1 MAIIGIDL
9 GTTNSLACVYR
20 NGKAE
25 LIPNELGEYLTSS
38 AVSVLEDGSVLVGAA
53 AKERLISHPES
64 TAASFKI
71 WMGTEKKL
79 TLGTRQ
85 FKPEELSALVL
96 RQLSED
102 ARRYLGEP
110 VEEAVISVP
119 AYFND
124 DQRCATKLAAQL
136 AGLTVKRLIN
146 EPSAAALYHRY
157 STQGGDSQ
165 MMIVDFG
172 GGTLDVSIVDCFEN
186 IIEITAIAGDNRLG
200 GNDIDRAVVEH
211 FCKENGLVEDRL
223 EPSLRASLYR
233 QAEAAKI
240 ALSNASAALIFRQ
253 EEKTR
258 TVLSDASAAFTSR
271 QEEKTQAALSNA
283 SAALTFRQEGKAQT
297 VLSDASAALTSRQE
311 EKTQSALFNTSE
323 ALTSRQ
329 EGKAQTVLSDAPE
342 AAISVRQERT
352 GKNGQSGAPAVSIS
366 VRQGEAQYSLVLTNQ
381 LLRQLC
387 EPVFQRVREVIV
399 RVMKD
404 RDRGARIHDVVLV
417 GGSSQLTVFGDFMEE
432 LFGRRPHVAAVPD
445 EIVALGVGLCAGIKE
460 RAEDLQDLVMTDVCP
475 FSLGVATFSYA
486 GDRAPHMAVLIS
498 RSSML
503 PASRQE
509 RFYTLHNN
517 QNCLRFEI
525 YQGEGYYASE
535 NLKLGELAVQ
545 VPPGLAGEQSALVT
559 FTYDIDGI
567 LHVSAQSSGGD
578 YRDTLILNSSLH
590 LTEEER
596 AQAME
601 RIHHIRLAAQGSQK
615 EQLLLERGLRLYE
628 QTIGHQR
635 GMVAGLIEYWKRLM
649 EQGDLIGRQRNY
661 EWIKERLDRLEALI
675 EADPLAEGFWCDEPE
690 EQEMP

>member
-9 GTTNSLACVYR
+9 GTTNSLACIYR
-20 NGKAE
+20 NGRAE
-25 LIPNELGEYLTSS
+25 LIPNELGNYMTSS
-38 AVSVLEDGSVLVGAA
+38 AVSVMEDGSVLVGAA

-71 WMGTEKKL
+71 WMGTEKML
-79 TLGTRQ
+79 TLGIRQ

-96 RQLSED
+96 RQLLED

-157 STQGGDSQ
+157 NTQSGDSQ

-200 GNDIDRAVVEH
+200 GNDIDRAIVTH
-211 FCKENGLVEDRL
+211 FCKENGLAEERL
-223 EPSLRASLYR
+223 ESSLRASLYR

-240 ALSNASAALIFRQ
+240 ALSGDSQASTACRQ
-253 EEKTR
+253 KGAENSVLAGAEEASIIEAENGLLSGVQAVTISLLREETR
-258 TVLSDASAAFTSR
+258 
-271 QEEKTQAALSNA
+271 
-283 SAALTFRQEGKAQT
+283 
-297 VLSDASAALTSRQE
+297 
-311 EKTQSALFNTSE
+311 
-323 ALTSRQ
+323 
-329 EGKAQTVLSDAPE
+329 
-342 AAISVRQERT
+342 
-352 GKNGQSGAPAVSIS
+352 
-366 VRQGEAQYSLVLTNQ
+366 YSLVLTNE

-404 RDRGARIHDVVLV
+404 RGRGSRINDVILV
-417 GGSSQLTVFGDFMEE
+417 GGSSRLSVFGDFLEE
-432 LFGRRPHVAAVPD
+432 LFGRRPHVAAEPD

-475 FSLGVATFSYA
+475 FSLGVAAFSYA
-486 GDRAPHMAVLIS
+486 GDKTPHMAVLIP

-503 PASRQE
+503 PASHQE
-509 RFYTLHNN
+509 RFYTLHNY
-517 QNCLRFEI
+517 QNGLRFEI
-525 YQGEGYYASE
+525 YQGEGYFASE
-535 NLKLGELAVQ
+535 NLKLGELEVQ

-567 LHVSAQSSGGD
+567 LHVSAKSSGGD

-590 LTEEER
+590 LSEEGREK
-596 AQAME
+596 AME
-601 RIHHIRLAAQGSQK
+601 RIRQIQLAAQGSQK

-628 QTIGHQR
+628 QTTGLLR
-635 GMVAGLIEYWKRLM
+635 ERVAGLVSYWKQLM
-649 EQGDLIGRQRNY
+649 DKGDLVSR
-661 EWIKERLDRLEALI
+661 ERSYKWVREQLDRLEELT
-675 EADPLAEGFWCDEPE
+675 EADPLADGFWYDEPE
-690 EQEMP
+690 EDADTETGEAVEEDMDGDASEGACRNMDGAGE

>member
-20 NGKAE
+20 DGKAE
-25 LIPNELGEYLTSS
+25 LIPNELGDYKTSS
-38 AVSVLEDGSVLVGAA
+38 AVSVLEDGTVLAGAA
-53 AKERLISHPES
+53 AKERLVSHPES

-79 TLGTRQ
+79 TLGKRQ
-85 FKPEELSALVL
+85 FNPEELSALVL
-96 RQLSED
+96 RQLLED
-102 ARRYLGEP
+102 AGRYLGEP

-157 STQGGDSQ
+157 NNQGGDRR

-200 GNDIDRAVVEH
+200 GDDIDRAIVAH
-211 FCKENGLVEDRL
+211 FCRENGLAEERL

-240 ALSNASAALIFRQ
+240 ALS
-253 EEKTR
+253 
-258 TVLSDASAAFTSR
+258 
-271 QEEKTQAALSNA
+271 
-283 SAALTFRQEGKAQT
+283 G
-297 VLSDASAALTSRQE
+297 
-311 EKTQSALFNTSE
+311 TSE
-323 ALTSRQ
+323 SGSFQQ
-329 EGKAQTVLSDAPE
+329 EDMAKTAPSGDP
-342 AAISVRQERT
+342 AATISLQQEDT
-352 GKNGQSGAPAVSIS
+352 G
-366 VRQGEAQYSLVLTNQ
+366 YSLVLTNE
-381 LLRQLC
+381 LLRRLC
-387 EPVFQRVREVIV
+387 EPIFQKVRAVIT
-399 RVMKD
+399 RAMKD
-404 RDRGARIHDVVLV
+404 QDRGIRINDVILV
-417 GGSSQLTVFGDFMEE
+417 GGSARLTVFGDFLEE
-432 LFGRRPHVAAVPD
+432 LFGRRPHVAADPD
-445 EIVALGVGLCAGIKE
+445 EIVARGVGLCAGIKE

-486 GDRAPHMAVLIS
+486 GDKTPHMAVLIP

-503 PASRQE
+503 PASHQE

-525 YQGEGYYASE
+525 YQGEGYFASE
-535 NLKLGELAVQ
+535 NLKLGELEVQ
-545 VPPGLAGEQSALVT
+545 VPPGPAGEQSALVT

-567 LHVSAQSSGGD
+567 LHVSAKSSGGD
-578 YRDTLILNSSLH
+578 YRDKLILNSKLH
-590 LTEEER
+590 LTEKEM

-601 RIHHIRLAAQGSQK
+601 RIKQIRLAAQGSQK

-628 QTIGHQR
+628 QTIGQR
-635 GMVAGLIEYWKRLM
+635 REMVAGLIGYWKTLM
-649 EQGDLIGRQRNY
+649 DQGDLIGRERNY
-661 EWIKERLDRLEALI
+661 EWVRERLDWLEAQTEI
-675 EADPLAEGFWCDEPE
+675 DPLADGLWCDESEGDGDGYMDE
-690 EQEMP
+690 EMDGDVDTCMDS

>member
-9 GTTNSLACVYR
+9 GTTNSLACIYR
-20 NGKAE
+20 DGKAE
-25 LIPNELGEYLTSS
+25 LIPNELGEYLTGS

-79 TLGTRQ
+79 ALGTRQ

-200 GNDIDRAVVEH
+200 GNDIDRAIVEH
-211 FCKENGLVEDRL
+211 FCKENGLAEDRL
-223 EPSLRASLYR
+223 DPSLRASLYR

-240 ALSNASAALIFRQ
+240 ALSNASASI
-253 EEKTR
+253 
-258 TVLSDASAAFTSR
+258 TSR
-271 QEEKTQAALSNA
+271 QEEKTQA
-283 SAALTFRQEGKAQT
+283 
-297 VLSDASAALTSRQE
+297 VLS
-311 EKTQSALFNTSE
+311 
-323 ALTSRQ
+323 
-329 EGKAQTVLSDAPE
+329 GVPE
-342 AAISVRQERT
+342 AAGSGRQERT
-352 GKNGQSGAPAVSIS
+352 GKNDQSDAPAVTIS

-387 EPVFQRVREVIV
+387 EPVFQRVRDVIV

-417 GGSSQLTVFGDFMEE
+417 GGSSQLTVFGDFLEE

-486 GDRAPHMAVLIS
+486 GDRTPHMAVLIS

-590 LTEEER
+590 LTEEEK

-601 RIHHIRLAAQGSQK
+601 RIHQIRLAAQGSQK
-615 EQLLLERGLRLYE
+615 EQLLLERGLRLYK
-628 QTIGHQR
+628 QTIGQQR
-635 GMVAGLIEYWKRLM
+635 EMVAGLIDCWKRLM
-649 EQGDLIGRQRNY
+649 DQGDLIKRERNY
-661 EWIKERLDRLEALI
+661 EWIRDRLDWLEAQT
-675 EADPLAEGFWCDEPE
+675 EADPLAEEFWCDEPE

>member
-20 NGKAE
+20 DGKAE
-25 LIPNELGEYLTSS
+25 LIPNELGDYKTSS

-53 AKERLISHPES
+53 AKERLVSHPES

-71 WMGTEKKL
+71 WMGTEKRL
-79 TLGTRQ
+79 TLGKRQ

-96 RQLSED
+96 RQLLQD

-157 STQGGDSQ
+157 STQSGDSR

-200 GNDIDRAVVEH
+200 GDDIDRAIVAH
-211 FCKENGLVEDRL
+211 FCKENGLVEDGL

-233 QAEAAKI
+233 QAETAKI
-240 ALSNASAALIFRQ
+240 ALSG
-253 EEKTR
+253 
-258 TVLSDASAAFTSR
+258 
-271 QEEKTQAALSNA
+271 
-283 SAALTFRQEGKAQT
+283 ALTA
-297 VLSDASAALTSRQE
+297 
-311 EKTQSALFNTSE
+311 
-323 ALTSRQ
+323 
-329 EGKAQTVLSDAPE
+329 
-342 AAISVRQERT
+342 
-352 GKNGQSGAPAVSIS
+352 SIS
-366 VRQGEAQYSLVLTNQ
+366 LQQGETQYGLVLTNE

-387 EPVFQRVREVIV
+387 EPIFHKVRAVIT
-399 RVMKD
+399 RAMKD
-404 RDRGARIHDVVLV
+404 QDRGSRINDVILV
-417 GGSSQLTVFGDFMEE
+417 GGSARLTVFGDFLEE
-432 LFGRRPHVAAVPD
+432 LFGRRPHVAPGSD

-486 GDRAPHMAVLIS
+486 GDKTPHMAVLIP

-503 PASRQE
+503 PASHQE

-517 QNCLRFEI
+517 QDGLRFEI
-525 YQGEGYYASE
+525 YQGEGYFASE
-535 NLKLGELAVQ
+535 NLKLGELEVR

-567 LHVSAQSSGGD
+567 LHVSAKSSGGD
-578 YRDTLILNSSLH
+578 YRDTLILNPNLH
-590 LTEEER
+590 LTEADREK
-596 AQAME
+596 AME
-601 RIHHIRLAAQGSQK
+601 RIQQIQLAAQGSQK

-628 QTIGHQR
+628 QTIGQQR
-635 GMVAGLIEYWKRLM
+635 EMVAGLIGYWKRLM
-649 EQGDLIGRQRNY
+649 DQGDLIGREKSY
-661 EWIKERLDRLEALI
+661 EWVKERLDWI
-675 EADPLAEGFWCDEPE
+675 EAQAETDPLNDGFWYDEME
-690 EQEMP
+690 EDGYEYWDGDAED

>member
-20 NGKAE
+20 NGQAE

-38 AVSVLEDGSVLVGAA
+38 AVSVMEDGSVLVGAA
-53 AKERLISHPES
+53 AKERLISHPEA
-64 TAASFKI
+64 TAASFKV

-96 RQLSED
+96 RQLLED

-200 GNDIDRAVVEH
+200 GNDIDRAIVAY
-211 FCKENGLVEDRL
+211 FCKENGLAEDRL

-240 ALSNASAALIFRQ
+240 ALSNDSAAIPFR
-253 EEKTR
+253 EDAGKASLPGGSETDAAIREEIEKT
-258 TVLSDASAAFTSR
+258 
-271 QEEKTQAALSNA
+271 ALCGTLETDVSIRKETANGGFSGVPA
-283 SAALTFRQEGKAQT
+283 VTIT
-297 VLSDASAALTSRQE
+297 
-311 EKTQSALFNTSE
+311 
-323 ALTSRQ
+323 
-329 EGKAQTVLSDAPE
+329 
-342 AAISVRQERT
+342 VRQE
-352 GKNGQSGAPAVSIS
+352 
-366 VRQGEAQYSLVLTNQ
+366 EAQYSLVLTNQ

-387 EPVFQRVREVIV
+387 EPVFQRVRDVIV

-404 RDRGARIHDVVLV
+404 RERRGRIKDVILV
-417 GGSSQLTVFGDFMEE
+417 GGSSRLAVFGDFLEE
-432 LFGRRPHVAAVPD
+432 LFGRRPHVAAKPD
-445 EIVALGVGLCAGIKE
+445 EIVARGVGLCAGIKE
-460 RAEDLQDLVMTDVCP
+460 RADDLQDLVMTDVCP
-475 FSLGVATFSYA
+475 FSLGVATYSYA
-486 GDRAPHMAVLIS
+486 GDRTPHMAVLIS

-509 RFYTLHNN
+509 RFYTLHNE
-517 QNCLRFEI
+517 QTCLRFEI
-525 YQGEGYYASE
+525 YQGEGYYVSD
-535 NLKLGELAVQ
+535 NLKLGELEVQ
-545 VPPGLAGEQSALVT
+545 VPPGLAGEHSALVT

-567 LHVSAQSSGGD
+567 LHVSAKSSGGD
-578 YRDTLILNSSLH
+578 YRDKLILNPGLH
-590 LTEEER
+590 LTEEET
-596 AQAME
+596 AKAME
-601 RIHHIRLAAQGSQK
+601 RIHQIRLAAQGSQR
-615 EQLLLERGLRLYE
+615 EQLLLERALRLYE
-628 QTIGHQR
+628 QTTGR
-635 GMVAGLIEYWKRLM
+635 RRERAAGLIEYWKRLM
-649 EQGDLIGRQRNY
+649 EQGDLIGRERNY
-661 EWIKERLDRLEALI
+661 EWIRERLDRLEAQT
-675 EADPLAEGFWCDEPE
+675 EADPLADGFWCDEPE
-690 EQEMP
+690 EPDML